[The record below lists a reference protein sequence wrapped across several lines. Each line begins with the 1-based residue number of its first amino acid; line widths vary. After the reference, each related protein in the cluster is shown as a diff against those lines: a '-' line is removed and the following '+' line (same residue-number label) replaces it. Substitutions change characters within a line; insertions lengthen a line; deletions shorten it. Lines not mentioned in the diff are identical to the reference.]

1 MFTNHAPPKAME
13 VMATHNISH
22 ESLNSHEPLQL
33 PPTPDSE
40 TMQISTTT
48 TGLPN
53 NTEANNSIGCQTAL
67 SYARQDTLVPL
78 TALLQLVNN
87 SILTVMENI
96 GEFRT
101 IRVGNMRPIKHS

>member
-1 MFTNHAPPKAME
+1 MQME

-22 ESLNSHEPLQL
+22 EALNSHEPLQL

-40 TMQISTTT
+40 TMQITNSTTT
-48 TGLPN
+48 TTTLPHP
-53 NTEANNSIGCQTAL
+53 EVNNSIGCQTAL

-96 GEFRT
+96 GKFYT
-101 IRVGNMRPIKHS
+101 GFQTVYLFKKIVKV

>member
-1 MFTNHAPPKAME
+1 ME
-13 VMATHNISH
+13 VMATHNMSH

-40 TMQISTTT
+40 TMQTGTTT
-48 TGLPN
+48 SALSN
-53 NTEANNSIGCQTAL
+53 NGEAHNTIGCQTAL

-96 GEFRT
+96 GSCFVRLF
-101 IRVGNMRPIKHS
+101 

>member
-1 MFTNHAPPKAME
+1 ME

-22 ESLNSHEPLQL
+22 EVLNSEPLQL

-40 TMQISTTT
+40 TMHMTTGHVTTGHVTSGHVTTT
-48 TGLPN
+48 SSLPEGN
-53 NTEANNSIGCQTAL
+53 SSIGCQTAL
-67 SYARQDTLVPL
+67 SYPRQDTLVPL

-96 GEFRT
+96 GEFTR
-101 IRVGNMRPIKHS
+101 